1 MNNLP
6 VPSDYSLMEQNRFR
20 RQDLLKQAEQER
32 LVGAYKSEAGS
43 PPPYELLRV
52 AQAVAAVVLGFFR
65 S

>member
-6 VPSDYSLMEQNRFR
+6 LPNDYSLREHGRFR
-20 RQDLLKQAEQER
+20 HQDLLREAEQER
-32 LVGAYKSEAGS
+32 LLGASNPKVGS
-43 PPPYELLRV
+43 PPPYELLRA